1 MPKNSKKNDI
11 KIKTIKKS
19 LKKSKNKK
27 LSDKIIIYTD
37 GACSNNHQKDLSKRK
52 AGYGVFYG
60 TNDKRNISERLKGVP
75 TNNRAELQAIIVAM
89 EQNKNNHIEIFTD
102 SNYCKNIMTLWMNTW
117 KKNGWRKKTNKKIEN
132 LDLIKKLDNLLT
144 EMKYKPLFTWV
155 KGHSSSIGNEGAD
168 KLAREGCYKDE
179 NEDQVLNNNNNEG
192 CCKDENEDQGLNNN
206 KGCCKDE
213 NEDQGLNNNNNCIKG
228 YIFYI

>member
-1 MPKNSKKNDI
+1 
-11 KIKTIKKS
+11 
-19 LKKSKNKK
+19 
-27 LSDKIIIYTD
+27 
-37 GACSNNHQKDLSKRK
+37 
-52 AGYGVFYG
+52 
-60 TNDKRNISERLKGVP
+60 
-75 TNNRAELQAIIVAM
+75 
-89 EQNKNNHIEIFTD
+89 
-102 SNYCKNIMTLWMNTW
+102 MTLWMNTW